1 MRGRDREATLFRM
14 ELELLHRLAG
24 AAALSHWPRR
34 QPVGNWYDEGTPSD
48 DLASGIYTYIQPS
61 IRTLTRVRILNLGE
75 TLLVFVDT
83 RSGTHTSCR
92 IGTNWPLQLSKDPWP
107 LLALAI
113 HNAHDCRSWR
123 AWLRMC
129 RTGTY
134 MPSRQNWASCGFVG
148 RIGRIVGGCRRISLY
163 ISVSQMMH
171 GFVICRVKYPD
182 LANKS
187 LIAFFSPAWC
197 RYKVSGLMQKTQR
210 HSYTKLDDNKLV
222 IFVYDCIWIWY
233 DAT

>member
-1 MRGRDREATLFRM
+1 M
-14 ELELLHRLAG
+14 ELTHLVALAPIG
-24 AAALSHWPRR
+24 LYSC
-34 QPVGNWYDEGTPSD
+34 
-48 DLASGIYTYIQPS
+48 LK
-61 IRTLTRVRILNLGE
+61 
-75 TLLVFVDT
+75 
-83 RSGTHTSCR
+83 THGPC
-92 IGTNWPLQLSKDPWP
+92 WPLLAPAGPCWPLLAPAGPCWP

-187 LIAFFSPAWC
+187 LIAFLSPAWC
-197 RYKVSGLMQKTQR
+197 RYKVSGLMQKNTETQL
-210 HSYTKLDDNKLV
+210 YNV
-222 IFVYDCIWIWY
+222 IRQ
-233 DAT
+233 